1 MNSFIS
7 FYLNYSTYIYNFL
20 QLKILSLDKLR
31 IYLFN
36 LIFQFCFRINI
47 FYYSARFYCNKFNT
61 IFDNFIW
68 NFLLFSNFSTVVNK
82 NKIYY
87 LYYQLIDYL
96 KGKNELKRE
105 TTWWI
110 FGEKSTDRNCG
121 HERSTTMNRCTPVS
135 CSVVCE
141 AYKRKIEGFAAAPVE
156 ALYRGYQR

>member
-87 LYYQLIDYL
+87 LYYQLIYYL
-96 KGKNELKRE
+96 KKKERMNWNEKQRGEYSVRKVRTEIAATNEAQL
-105 TTWWI
+105 WI
-110 FGEKSTDRNCG
+110 
-121 HERSTTMNRCTPVS
+121 
-135 CSVVCE
+135 VVLQCR
-141 AYKRKIEGFAAAPVE
+141 A
-156 ALYRGYQR
+156 ALYVKHISER